1 MMALT
6 KFCVAMPNPILDGDF
21 SSRLGLI
28 FSEMQNYLNSD
39 GKLFEKITSSSLDG
53 WKYSIIEIGMSN
65 TIHSSKVL

>member
-39 GKLFEKITSSSLDG
+39 GKFDNFQISSILEG
-53 WKYSIIEIGMSN
+53 WKYQRADY
-65 TIHSSKVL
+65 SKNS